1 MEMEEK
7 IRLEAEKKKKDLE
20 EQQVSLHISTDKN
33 KKLFWHVHGVQ
44 TLEFVHRNW
53 KPK

>member
-20 EQQVSLHISTDKN
+20 EQQVSPDQCNTVYLMN
-33 KKLFWHVHGVQ
+33 LPQLVHPD
-44 TLEFVHRNW
+44 E
-53 KPK
+53 